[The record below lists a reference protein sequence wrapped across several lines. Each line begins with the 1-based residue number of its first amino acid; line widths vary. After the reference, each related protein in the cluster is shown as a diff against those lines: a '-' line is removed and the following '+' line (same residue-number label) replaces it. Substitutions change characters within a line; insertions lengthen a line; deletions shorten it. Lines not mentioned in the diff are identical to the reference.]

1 MMPEQLKNRNV
12 FHEQGR
18 LYQLRK
24 SLTHHV
30 NKGTILF
37 RAGTLLVKR
46 EIAPESET
54 RK

>member
-1 MMPEQLKNRNV
+1 MSYQKIDSV

-18 LYQLRK
+18 LNQLRK

-30 NKGTILF
+30 NEGTILF
-37 RAGTLLVKR
+37 RAGTLLIKG
-46 EIAPESET
+46 EIGPESET